1 MSKSNVILA
10 AGALCLL
17 LLGGLWL
24 ALNRKNGPQ
33 SPAGVGSG
41 APTNRAHEK
50 AMLEEQ
56 LRKKPGH
63 APVLLRLAQLAT
75 EQSQPAEARRF
86 LEELLKTEAGN
97 VEAMLELGRA
107 CYELNDLPC
116 ATAETEKI
124 LAVDPNHADALYN
137 LGAIHANIGQTE
149 KARQYWRRAVRSSPS
164 SESGKKA
171 AAGLKQLG
179 G

>member
-1 MSKSNVILA
+1 MSGKIALLA

-17 LLGGLWL
+17 VIGGLWL
-24 ALNRKNGPQ
+24 GLERKSAQ
-33 SPAGVGSG
+33 SPSSAAGPV

-56 LRKKPGH
+56 LKQKPGH

-75 EQSQPAEARRF
+75 EDGQPAEARRV
-86 LEELLKTEAGN
+86 LEVLLKTDPSHLEAR
-97 VEAMLELGRA
+97 LELGRA
-107 CYELNDLPC
+107 CYELNDLVC

-137 LGAIHANIGQTE
+137 LGAISANSGQTE
-149 KARQYWRRAVRSSPS
+149 KARQYWRKAAQSAPS
-164 SESGKKA
+164 SASGKKA
-171 AAGLKQLG
+171 SQALKQLG

>member
-1 MSKSNVILA
+1 MRRYKALLA
-10 AGALCLL
+10 AGVVGLL
-17 LLGGLWL
+17 FAGIFWRLLNPR
-24 ALNRKNGPQ
+24 A
-33 SPAGVGSG
+33 
-41 APTNRAHEK
+41 APTPMAKTEPVAPPNPAHEK

-56 LRKKPGH
+56 LRKKPSH

-75 EQSQPAEARRF
+75 EQGRPAEARRH
-86 LEELLKTEAGN
+86 LEALLKADPSHLEAR
-97 VEAMLELGRA
+97 LELGRA
-107 CYELNDLPC
+107 CYALNDLAC
-116 ATAETEKI
+116 ATTETEKI

-137 LGAIHANIGQTE
+137 LGAIHANIGQTG
-149 KARQYWRRAVRSSPS
+149 KAREYWNRAVRTAPS